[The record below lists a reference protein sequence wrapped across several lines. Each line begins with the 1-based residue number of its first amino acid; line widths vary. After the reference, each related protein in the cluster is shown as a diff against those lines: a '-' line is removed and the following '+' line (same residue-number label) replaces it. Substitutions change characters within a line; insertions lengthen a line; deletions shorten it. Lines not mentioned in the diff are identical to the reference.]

1 MYDAAL
7 AQLVDP
13 SLRDAGWVLL
23 LRADLSAFRASAQR
37 ESAECRLHIS
47 THFIHPFT
55 RSNPSNSSLYP
66 LLSSSPAFP
75 LRPYLDRLLHFSL
88 AQFENSW
95 LCALPGAE
103 GALRTHVGELEDR
116 CGEALDEME
125 RMARKVR
132 REVRGMGVGKG
143 EGEGGGE
150 MMQVMAEAGRLESEG
165 KARKRPAVVPAGS
178 DGR

>member
-1 MYDAAL
+1 M
-7 AQLVDP
+7 
-13 SLRDAGWVLL
+13 
-23 LRADLSAFRASAQR
+23 
-37 ESAECRLHIS
+37 
-47 THFIHPFT
+47 
-55 RSNPSNSSLYP
+55 
-66 LLSSSPAFP
+66 
-75 LRPYLDRLLHFSL
+75 
-88 AQFENSW
+88 
-95 LCALPGAE
+95 
-103 GALRTHVGELEDR
+103 GELEDR